1 MNLLPALHTARRI
14 ERATDSSGRLP
25 NTLAIVAF
33 SVATAALLIALA
45 GVHAFQ
51 VRDAT
56 QPTDVSY
63 TYVGLAACAA
73 GLLAAPVLTLGG
85 VAARLTVGRRDH
97 RLATLRLAGATRT
110 QVVVITLAESG
121 RLALV
126 GSLIGIVLY
135 AVSLAPLSTLH
146 FGGKPF
152 SYGELVVPLWWFPLV
167 VLGVT
172 LLAVGSGAIGLRRV
186 AISPLGVTARH
197 TPRGLSVVRLL
208 VTALVAVTWIAI
220 GTALQEADI
229 VVLMLIVAVMVA
241 VANVVG
247 PFVLGLAGRV
257 IARTA
262 RHAPTLLAA
271 RRIVDDPKNAWRAV
285 GSMGLAITVAGVGGS
300 MGSID
305 SSGMDRSQQLIA
317 QDMRTGSLLTV
328 GIIAVIAA
336 TSTCVV
342 QAARVVDRRGELR
355 ALSRSG
361 AQGQTLIAAALR
373 ETSLPLAITVVLS
386 TGFTMVMM
394 APFARYLS
402 PATGAWIVVAVVASV
417 ALMLGTVRLTRP
429 LIRQAVAEV

>member
-1 MNLLPALHTARRI
+1 MNVLPALRTARRI

-45 GVHAFQ
+45 GLHGFQ

-56 QPTDVSY
+56 HPTDVSY

-110 QVVVITLAESG
+110 QVVAITLVESG
-121 RLALV
+121 RLALL

-135 AVSLAPLSTLH
+135 AGSLVPLSTLRFEEH
-146 FGGKPF
+146 AF
-152 SYGELVVPLWWFPLV
+152 SYRQLVVPLWWLPLV

-172 LLAVGSGAIGLRRV
+172 LLAVVSGAIGLRRV

-197 TPRGLSVVRLL
+197 TPRGLSVVRVLLTMAAVVVWVAIGSSLQQAGVAVLL
-208 VTALVAVTWIAI
+208 VIVT
-220 GTALQEADI
+220 L
-229 VVLMLIVAVMVA
+229 MVA
-241 VANVVG
+241 IANVVG
-247 PFVLGLAGRV
+247 PFVLGLAGRL
-257 IARTA
+257 IARNA

-271 RRIVDDPKNAWRAV
+271 RRIIDDPKNAWRAV

-305 SSGMDRSQQLIA
+305 TSDMNRTQQLIA

-328 GIIAVIAA
+328 GIIAIVAA

-342 QAARVVDRRGELR
+342 QAARVIDRQSELR
-355 ALSRSG
+355 ALARSG
-361 AQGQTLIAAALR
+361 AQDRTLIAAALR
-373 ETSLPLAITVVLS
+373 ETSLPLAITVALS
-386 TGFTMVMM
+386 AGFTVVMM
-394 APFARYLS
+394 APFAQYLNL
-402 PATGAWIVVAVVASV
+402 ATAGWIALSVVASI

-429 LIRQAVAEV
+429 LIRQAVTEV